1 VVEPAQRTTFGRFR
15 FDAANGCVWQGA
27 TAIPLRP
34 KACAVLKHLID
45 HAGQLVTKQQLLE
58 AVWPA
63 TFVGDAVLKDCIRQ
77 VREALG
83 DDAAS
88 PTYIATSHRRG
99 YRFIARLSETAAGP
113 ASGTVTSAVGQFPL
127 LEATR
132 SAARVPGHD
141 TELATLRG
149 WCERALGGERQIA
162 FITGEAGIGKTTLL
176 NALLGEMESVAGI
189 RILQGQCLQ
198 HYGHAEAYLPVLEA
212 LSQCGRGPAG
222 AEVIELLQHYAPSW
236 LPQLRSLLSVADK
249 EQLPPAFPGSTRERM
264 LREMA
269 EAIEAMAADALLLV
283 VLEDLQWSDYS
294 TLDLISY
301 LGRRRDPARLLVLG
315 TYRPVDVILGEHPL
329 KDVKRELQAHGKCYE
344 LPVPCVSEEVVAEY
358 VAERCP
364 GHQFPGRLTR
374 MIHRRTEGNP
384 LFMVHVVEHL
394 IDEKA
399 IVEEQ
404 GQWRL
409 RGDLTDVES
418 GIPENIRQV
427 IETQI
432 ERLSDDE
439 RRVLEAASVVGMEC
453 SSTAIAAA
461 LDVTHEWVE
470 PICEA
475 LVTRHRFLTPGRLVV
490 LPDGTLT
497 PRYMFGHVLYLD
509 VLYQRLP
516 VMLRAQMHRQIGAV
530 GEVIYKDRID
540 EIVAELAM
548 HFEQGQDRVRALKY
562 LARAAETALQRSAHH
577 EAAALAR
584 RGLRALEGL
593 PASAERDQRE
603 LRLRM
608 ILSISL
614 VVTKGFAATDLEDV
628 YGRAWDLCRGGCP
641 IPDAFRV
648 LRLMG
653 LSHMFR
659 AELATAHGIAEK
671 LADMA
676 EQSDDPALTM
686 EAHRALGGTSLE
698 LGRLTDALGHL
709 EEASSQYKADRH
721 ARYVGFTGHDPKV
734 VSDCAAARALWALGY
749 PDQALDKVTR
759 ALRFA
764 QELAHVQSV
773 VTAAYYAA
781 HIHHL
786 RGDPMSTRDCAA
798 IAVGLAEEQGLELWA
813 AVGRIHQ
820 AWAAGMLGDRTH
832 ALRQLPLEL
841 EAYEA
846 TGARVWR
853 PHFLG
858 LFAEALAG
866 ADRTDEALGMVEDGL
881 TLARETSEH
890 YFIAEL
896 YRLKGELLLRSAGD
910 VEAPSVALA
919 EECFAQALTI
929 ARDQQARS
937 WELRTVMSV
946 AGLYARQGRRQA
958 ARMLVQDTYTWFEE
972 GHDTADL
979 RAANRALHEPASGFH
994 PKQPR

>member
-1 VVEPAQRTTFGRFR
+1 MEPAPRIAFGRFR

-34 KACAVLKHLID
+34 KPCAVLKHLID

-77 VREALG
+77 LREALG

-88 PTYIATSHRRG
+88 PRYIATSHRRG
-99 YRFIARLSETAAGP
+99 YRFVAHLSETAVDP
-113 ASGTVTSAVGQFPL
+113 ATGTVTSGVGQLARP
-127 LEATR
+127 EATR
-132 SAARVPGHD
+132 SAARVPGRD
-141 TELATLRG
+141 TELATIRG
-149 WCERALGGERQIA
+149 WCERALRGERKVA

-176 NALLGEMESVAGI
+176 NALLEEIESVPGI
-189 RILQGQCLQ
+189 HILRGQCLQ

-212 LSQCGRGPAG
+212 LTQSGHGPAG
-222 AEVIELLQHYAPSW
+222 ADLIELLRRYAPSW
-236 LPQLRSLLSVADK
+236 LPQLGSLLSAADK
-249 EQLPPAFPGSTRERM
+249 EQLPSAFHGSTRERM

-301 LGRRRDPARLLVLG
+301 LGRRRDPALLLVVG
-315 TYRPVDVILGEHPL
+315 TYRPVDVIVGDHPL
-329 KDVKRELQAHGKCYE
+329 KDVKRELQAHGNCYE
-344 LPVPCVSEEVVAEY
+344 LPLARVPEGVVAGY
-358 VAERCP
+358 LAERCP

-374 MIHRRTEGNP
+374 MIHHRTEGNP
-384 LFMVHVVEHL
+384 LFMVNVVEHL
-394 IDEKA
+394 IDEEA

-409 RGDLTDVES
+409 RGDLTEVES
-418 GIPENIRQV
+418 GIPQSIRQV

-453 SSTAIAAA
+453 SSRAIAAGLA
-461 LDVTHEWVE
+461 VASEWVE

-475 LVTRHRFLTPGRLVV
+475 LVTRHRFLTPARLVT

-497 PRYMFGHVLYLD
+497 PRYTFGHVLYLD
-509 VLYQRLP
+509 VLYQCIPLMR
-516 VMLRAQMHRQIGAV
+516 RAQMHRQIGAV

-548 HFEQGQDRVRALKY
+548 HFEQGQDSVRALRY
-562 LARAAETALQRSAHH
+562 LARAAENALQRSAHH

-584 RGLRALEGL
+584 RGLRALQGL

-608 ILSISL
+608 ILSVSL

-676 EQSDDPALTM
+676 GESDDPALTM
-686 EAHRALGGTSLE
+686 EAHRALGGTCLE
-698 LGRLTDALGHL
+698 LGRLSDALGHL
-709 EEASSQYKADRH
+709 EEASSQYEADRH
-721 ARYVGFTGHDPKV
+721 ARYVAFTGHDPKV
-734 VSDCAAARALWALGY
+734 VSECAAARALWALGY
-749 PDQALDKVTR
+749 PDQALEKVTR

-764 QELAHVQSV
+764 QELVHVQSV

-786 RGDPMSTRDCAA
+786 RGEPLSTRDCAA
-798 IAVGLAEEQGLELWA
+798 IAVGLGEEQGLELWA

-820 AWAAGMLGDRTH
+820 AWAAGMLGDAAH

-841 EAYEA
+841 NAYEA

-858 LFAEALAG
+858 LFAGALAG
-866 ADRTDEALGMVEDGL
+866 ADRIDEALGLVDQGL

-896 YRLKGELLLRSAGD
+896 YRLKGELLLRSAAD
-910 VEAPSVALA
+910 IEAPSVALA
-919 EECFAQALTI
+919 EECLAQALTI
-929 ARDQQARS
+929 ARDQKARS
-937 WELRTVMSV
+937 WELRAVTSL
-946 AGLYARQGRRQA
+946 AGLYTRQGRRKA
-958 ARMLVQDTYTWFEE
+958 ARMLIQETYTWFEE

-979 RAANRALHEPASGFH
+979 KAANRALQELASGFAPASG
-994 PKQPR
+994 K